1 MGQGQS
7 GPQGEKGEKGEKG
20 DSPIGPDGKLNAKR
34 LRIENDIS
42 MGGDG
47 EFSVDFPGVPGGRFV
62 IDNQGNIKSRG
73 DANIGGNVNVPSGKA
88 VNVRDQFHGMS
99 FKEAYDGPALYGYAG
114 GGLGTNQQDGYK
126 EALKWNRAGDVNITG
141 SLDVNGNFTIKGKPF
156 SAGSG
161 STDFDAFTN
170 GHEAKFSEGWVFKG
184 EKYWDPSIRGGNDR
198 TGYAHTNEEFDAD
211 TSNRTADIA
220 VPAGMKSGFL
230 FHLPWVNCRHF
241 DIWGVLNNGQEVFIR
256 RVNAFQNVRNDQKDN
271 FHDGAAVVPITRV
284 DRFTQIRIKGVRG
297 RIHYMGTGWTKNPLD
312 SYASGSDSGFV
323 SAQNIVGLSDIIN
336 ANKGPITG
344 VNFINNWQGDATN
357 TTSQIANDTG
367 DYKALMITGNRSND
381 KTRYP
386 YKDYSD
392 SGKGIFGNNRRNVQV
407 WDDLSLPENS
417 AQVCIGPRWCIR
429 AEGDA
434 LVFRD
439 MKTPGD
445 NRYAMGPGIGNNVDI
460 NNMISNGQAITIR
473 SDKEGKEQ
481 RRLQRDNDEVARFSN
496 NNRGNWERF
505 FIEKL

>member
-7 GPQGEKGEKGEKG
+7 GPQGEKG

-34 LRIENDIS
+34 LRIDNDIS

-47 EFSVDFPGVPGGRFV
+47 EFSVDFPNVPGGRFV

-99 FKEAYDGPALYGYAG
+99 FKEAYDGPALYGYLG

-170 GHEAKFSEGWVFKG
+170 GNDATFSPGWQVG
-184 EKYWDPSIRGGNDR
+184 GDWPWDPSIRGPGR
-198 TGYAHTNEEFDAD
+198 GGYAHTENKDGLGDDNNDND
-211 TSNRTADIA
+211 TRNRTADIA
-220 VPAGMKSGFL
+220 IPADMKSGFL
-230 FHLPWVNCRHF
+230 FHLPWSNCRHF

-256 RVNAFQNVRNDQKDN
+256 RVNAFQNVRNEQKDN
-271 FHDGAAVVPITRV
+271 LHDAAAVVPITRV
-284 DRFTQIRIKGVRG
+284 DRFAKIRIKGVRG

-312 SYASGSDSGFV
+312 SYASGADSGFI

-344 VNFINNWQGDATN
+344 VNFINNWKGDATN
-357 TTSQIANDTG
+357 TTSQVAYDTG
-367 DYKALMITGNRSND
+367 DNKALMITGNRSND
-381 KTRYP
+381 KTGYP

-392 SGKGIFGNNRRNVQV
+392 FGKGMFGNNRRNVQV

-429 AEGDA
+429 AEGDS

-473 SDKEGKEQ
+473 SDRDGKEQ
-481 RRLQRDNDEVARFSN
+481 RRLQRDNDELAKFSN
-496 NNRGNWERF
+496 NNRGDWERF